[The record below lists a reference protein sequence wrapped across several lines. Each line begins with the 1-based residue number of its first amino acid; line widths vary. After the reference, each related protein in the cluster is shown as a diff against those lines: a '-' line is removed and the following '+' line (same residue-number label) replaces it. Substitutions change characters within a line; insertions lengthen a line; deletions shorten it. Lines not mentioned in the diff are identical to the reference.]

1 MLKNP
6 ELEIKT
12 PLIEPVIVREQSNK
26 LKKITSQIQAA
37 HKGEDI
43 KWWDEVINYFCT
55 SMSYLVVLIWSN
67 TGNIICVYQQEFKL
81 FHYNLGLFRCRRKS

>member
-12 PLIEPVIVREQSNK
+12 PLIEPGIVREQSNK
-26 LKKITSQIQAA
+26 LKKITSQVQAA

-43 KWWDEVINYFCT
+43 KWWDEVINYFLPT
-55 SMSYLVVLIWSN
+55 MSYLVVFGQIQETLYVFSSN
-67 TGNIICVYQQEFKL
+67 NSNYFI
-81 FHYNLGLFRCRRKS
+81 NLGLFRCRRKS

>member
-12 PLIEPVIVREQSNK
+12 PLIEPGLMREQSNK
-26 LKKITSQIQAA
+26 LKKITSQVQAA

-43 KWWDEVINYFCT
+43 KWWDEVINYFFT
-55 SMSYLVVLIWSN
+55 YYVLSGSIWSLYVFSSN
-67 TGNIICVYQQEFKL
+67 NSNYFI
-81 FHYNLGLFRCRRKS
+81 NLGLFRCRRKS

>member
-12 PLIEPVIVREQSNK
+12 PLIEPALVREQSNK
-26 LKKITSQIQAA
+26 LKKITNQIQAA

-43 KWWDEVINYFCT
+43 KWWDEVINIFCT
-55 SMSYLVVLIWSN
+55 KAHNFRVHPKVRTMGTMGTMWGPYIFMYYIN
-67 TGNIICVYQQEFKL
+67 TIEKWGPL
-81 FHYNLGLFRCRRKS
+81 

>member
-12 PLIEPVIVREQSNK
+12 PLIEPGIVREQSNK

-43 KWWDEVINYFCT
+43 KWWDEVTNYFCT
-55 SMSYLVVLIWSN
+55 YYVLS
-67 TGNIICVYQQEFKL
+67 GSAYMVKYRKYYMHLPAIIQTISL
-81 FHYNLGLFRCRRKS
+81 I

>member
-12 PLIEPVIVREQSNK
+12 PLIEPGIVREQSNK

-55 SMSYLVVLIWSN
+55 YYVLSGSAYLVKYRKYYMQLPALIQTISL
-67 TGNIICVYQQEFKL
+67 I
-81 FHYNLGLFRCRRKS
+81 